1 MSVLLLGFAV
11 SVIPAGIWLYTG
23 SHSVAP
29 GDARSR
35 SPDSVELNRG
45 TKSPGESQPE
55 ATGIRTFIQKRGKGQ
70 GGWRHYSRES
80 LLASSG
86 RTSLLESRFEGR
98 EVVQQAML
106 GSPANG
112 SLRRIS
118 VLKSAF
124 KVSFIRVVDRYAI
137 EPKTGR
143 EVLLHSVAMAA
154 DRLIILRHSGTL
166 EDELRQF
173 LEKLGL
179 VLNRKLRT
187 PLGYVA
193 ELPSYDIDAFDEIID
208 ELNSRAGPV
217 ELAEPDYFVFPSL
230 SSNDPRFQDGTL
242 WALHNI
248 GQNGGAVDADID
260 APEAWDVRTDA
271 SSAIVAVIDTGVRYS
286 HQDLTANMWINVAET
301 AGDGIDNDANG
312 VVDDIHGFDA
322 FDQYGDPM
330 DNDGHGT
337 HVAGTIGA
345 RGNNGLG
352 VVGVAWEVQL
362 MALRFLGDD
371 GGLTSDAIDCIDYAR
386 EHGAEVMSNSWG
398 GGGFSLAL
406 RQSIERARDDD
417 IVFVAAAGNDAVNT
431 DTDAHYPSAYT
442 LDNIVAV
449 AATTRS
455 DSLSSFSNFGVGTVD
470 LAAPGSSIFSTF
482 ANHDSSYTQLN
493 GTSMATPHVSGV
505 LALLRAQFTGDSY
518 LALINRLLSGVDAV
532 DALRGK
538 CRSGG
543 RLNLSNSLASTSS
556 SPPGDDFS
564 GALELSGISFS
575 VSANSLGASAEI
587 GEPDHAGA
595 AASASLWWK
604 WFPPLQGEVVVSTRG
619 SAIDTRLAVYQGST
633 LDDLQLVAGN
643 DDDPDGGNTSLIR
656 FQADAETTFFIAVD
670 GVGGDSGAIVLNGN
684 GSFEIVN
691 DAFAFRT
698 PIESTAV
705 PTTGT
710 NIGATKEAGEP
721 DHGGNAG
728 GKSVWWVWTAPVSS
742 QVTITTAG
750 SNYDTL
756 LGVYTGDSL
765 PSLTLVAG
773 NDDVD
778 LGVIRTSIVTFAA
791 TVGVE
796 YQIAVDGW
804 RDFEGFASEGLI
816 SLVVVAP
823 SFNDDFADAILLGL
837 GDFDL
842 SAQNVGANLEL
853 GEPQHAINKG
863 GASVWWSWS
872 PAESG
877 SVAVTTRGSSFD
889 TLLAVYTGSSLNGLT
904 VVAQNDDEGELA
916 RTSRVTFEAQLG
928 TQYHI
933 AVDGQNGRV
942 GLIRLSTEQP
952 APAND
957 RFADRSV
964 LFSDFASVIG
974 SNEGAE
980 KEAGE
985 PDHGGNSGG
994 ASIWYSWEPDVDGSV
1009 VITTDG
1015 STFDTLLAVYTGSEL
1030 SNLALVDE
1038 NSEDNDNGFGTTS
1051 LVVFDA
1057 FAGATYFIAVDG
1069 FNASTGQI
1077 QLNRVSTEPPHNDD
1091 LADRIVLQPGTVF
1104 GSNANATLE
1113 PGEPFHFFVTGGKS
1127 VWWSFTPNITD
1138 DLTLS
1143 TSGSTFDTILAVYT
1157 GNSIETLALVDND
1170 DDSGS
1175 GLTSR
1180 LTFSATSATEYLI
1193 AVDGFGGDSGTIS
1206 LSLSLESGVIHFD
1219 TAQYT
1224 GDESSGN
1231 LAITLVRTG
1240 GDSGLVSVDLK
1251 TGDGTARVTDGDY
1264 IAIDA
1269 QTVEF
1274 ADGVASRTI
1283 TLQLLDDTEFEL
1295 EETLTLALSNPS
1307 GGAQL
1312 GSPSIVNVKIT
1323 SDDVGL
1329 AAWQEHFFDDSERL
1343 LSEVSGELADPDLDG
1358 LVNLMEFA
1366 LNSDPRVGSLSD
1378 LPVVTLVDIAGVFFP
1393 AIVYRK
1399 SLAAGDLVF
1408 VVEVTSVVSV
1418 K

>member
-1 MSVLLLGFAV
+1 MFVLLLGFAV
-11 SVIPAGIWLYTG
+11 SVIAAGIWLYTG
-23 SHSVAP
+23 SHSVAS

-35 SPDSVELNRG
+35 SPDSVELSPG
-45 TKSPGESQPE
+45 TKSSGESQLN
-55 ATGIRTFIQKRGKGQ
+55 ATGIRTLIRKRGKGH
-70 GGWRHYSRES
+70 GGWRQYSREG

-86 RTSLLESRFEGR
+86 RTSLLDSRFEGR
-98 EVVQQAML
+98 EVVQQATR

-154 DRLIILRHSGTL
+154 DRLIILRHYGTHD
-166 EDELRQF
+166 DELRQF

-230 SSNDPRFQDGTL
+230 SSNDPQFQNGTL
-242 WALHNI
+242 WAMHNT
-248 GQNGGAVDADID
+248 GQNGGTVDADID
-260 APEAWDVRTDA
+260 AAEAWDLRTDA

-301 AGDGIDNDANG
+301 AGDGIDNDGNG
-312 VVDDIHGFDA
+312 VVDDIHGLDA
-322 FDQYGDPM
+322 FDQDGDPI

-398 GGGFSLAL
+398 GGGFSVAL

-417 IVFVAAAGNDAVNT
+417 IVFVAAAGNDAENT
-431 DTDAHYPSAYT
+431 DTGAHYPSAYT

-455 DSLSSFSNFGVGTVD
+455 DALSSFSNFGVGTVD
-470 LAAPGSSIFSTF
+470 LGAPGSSIFSTF
-482 ANHDSSYTQLN
+482 ANHDSSYTQLS

-505 LALLRAQFTGDSY
+505 LALLRAEFTGDSY
-518 LALINRLLSGVDAV
+518 LALINRLLNGVDPV

-543 RLNLSNSLASTSS
+543 RLNLSNSLASASS
-556 SPPGDDFS
+556 SPPGDSFS

-575 VSANSLGASAEI
+575 VSANNLGASVEI

-595 AASASLWWK
+595 SASASLWWK
-604 WFPPLQGEVVVSTRG
+604 WLPPLQAEVVVSTAG
-619 SAIDTRLAVYQGST
+619 STIDTRLAVYQGST
-633 LDDLQLVAGN
+633 LNDLQLVAAN
-643 DDDPDGGNTSLIR
+643 DDDPDGGNTSLVR
-656 FQADAETTFFIAVD
+656 FDADAGTTFFLAVD

-691 DAFAFRT
+691 DAFAFST

-728 GKSVWWVWTAPVSS
+728 GKSVWWAWTAPVSS
-742 QVTITTAG
+742 QVTVTTEG

-791 TVGVE
+791 TAGVH

-816 SLVVVAP
+816 SLVVEAP
-823 SFNDDFADAILLGL
+823 AFNDDFDDSILLST

-842 SAQNVGANLEL
+842 SAQNVGASKEP
-853 GEPQHAINKG
+853 GEPQHAFNEG
-863 GASVWWSWS
+863 GSSVWWSWS

-889 TLLAVYTGSSLNGLT
+889 TLLAVYTGSSLNALT
-904 VVAQNDDEGELA
+904 VLAQNDDENELA
-916 RTSRVTFEAQLG
+916 RNSRVTFEAQAG

-933 AVDGQNGRV
+933 AVDGQNGKV
-942 GLIRLSTEQP
+942 GLIRLSTEQ
-952 APAND
+952 
-957 RFADRSV
+957 
-964 LFSDFASVIG
+964 
-974 SNEGAE
+974 
-980 KEAGE
+980 
-985 PDHGGNSGG
+985 
-994 ASIWYSWEPDVDGSV
+994 
-1009 VITTDG
+1009 
-1015 STFDTLLAVYTGSEL
+1015 
-1030 SNLALVDE
+1030 
-1038 NSEDNDNGFGTTS
+1038 
-1051 LVVFDA
+1051 
-1057 FAGATYFIAVDG
+1057 
-1069 FNASTGQI
+1069 
-1077 QLNRVSTEPPHNDD
+1077 
-1091 LADRIVLQPGTVF
+1091 
-1104 GSNANATLE
+1104 
-1113 PGEPFHFFVTGGKS
+1113 
-1127 VWWSFTPNITD
+1127 
-1138 DLTLS
+1138 
-1143 TSGSTFDTILAVYT
+1143 
-1157 GNSIETLALVDND
+1157 
-1170 DDSGS
+1170 
-1175 GLTSR
+1175 
-1180 LTFSATSATEYLI
+1180 
-1193 AVDGFGGDSGTIS
+1193 
-1206 LSLSLESGVIHFD
+1206 
-1219 TAQYT
+1219 
-1224 GDESSGN
+1224 
-1231 LAITLVRTG
+1231 
-1240 GDSGLVSVDLK
+1240 
-1251 TGDGTARVTDGDY
+1251 
-1264 IAIDA
+1264 
-1269 QTVEF
+1269 
-1274 ADGVASRTI
+1274 
-1283 TLQLLDDTEFEL
+1283 
-1295 EETLTLALSNPS
+1295 
-1307 GGAQL
+1307 
-1312 GSPSIVNVKIT
+1312 
-1323 SDDVGL
+1323 
-1329 AAWQEHFFDDSERL
+1329 
-1343 LSEVSGELADPDLDG
+1343 
-1358 LVNLMEFA
+1358 
-1366 LNSDPRVGSLSD
+1366 
-1378 LPVVTLVDIAGVFFP
+1378 
-1393 AIVYRK
+1393 
-1399 SLAAGDLVF
+1399 
-1408 VVEVTSVVSV
+1408 
-1418 K
+1418 